1 MIKYL
6 KKEEKVL
13 TKPLYKEAFFEDS
26 DNFVEYYYNEKTK
39 ENRIL
44 ADIEGESIKSMIML
58 NPYTVSVLGKKYGLD
73 YIVAVATKKEYKR
86 QGYMRRLLDK
96 VLIDMNSEKVP
107 FTYLIPANKDYYL
120 PFDFAF
126 VARKN
131 AYDADLSSFKKSV
144 LKGIKFDGKEA
155 CEIFRFINNEA
166 SKGNDVYTYRDMHY
180 FERELKEISSEDGF
194 INIYREGDDIVAYES
209 FWGLE
214 KIELKERIVSSSIA
228 KREYGKEN
236 IMVRITDVAELLS
249 NFRSSKDIDIII
261 KINDNIV
268 ESQNVYFRVQMGKD
282 FANIGKIS
290 DAKESAFV
298 EFDIADFTAW
308 IFGYNEDVNFNIVN
322 FVDKSIAK
330 DSLDSINKISG
341 IFINELV

>member
-26 DNFVEYYYNEKTK
+26 DNFVEYYYSEKTK
-39 ENRIL
+39 DNRIL
-44 ADIEGESIKSMIML
+44 ADIEGTSIRSMIML
-58 NPYTVSVLGKKYGLD
+58 NPYTISVFGKKYSLD

-131 AYDADLSSFKKSV
+131 VYDVDLSSFKKSV
-144 LKGIKFDGKEA
+144 LKGVKSESKEA
-155 CEIFRFINNEA
+155 CEILRFINDEV

-228 KREYGKEN
+228 EREYGKEN

-249 NFRSSKDIDIII
+249 NFRSGKNIDITI

-268 ESQNVYFRVQMGKD
+268 EAQNACFRVQMGKD
-282 FANIGKIS
+282 FANVCKIS
-290 DAKESAFV
+290 DAKDSAFV

>member
-1 MIKYL
+1 MMNAIEKNE
-6 KKEEKVL
+6 EEK
-13 TKPLYKEAFFEDS
+13 P
-26 DNFVEYYYNEKTK
+26 
-39 ENRIL
+39 ENDR
-44 ADIEGESIKSMIML
+44 
-58 NPYTVSVLGKKYGLD
+58 T
-73 YIVAVATKKEYKR
+73 
-86 QGYMRRLLDK
+86 
-96 VLIDMNSEKVP
+96 
-107 FTYLIPANKDYYL
+107 
-120 PFDFAF
+120 
-126 VARKN
+126 
-131 AYDADLSSFKKSV
+131 
-144 LKGIKFDGKEA
+144 
-155 CEIFRFINNEA
+155 
-166 SKGNDVYTYRDMHY
+166 Y

-214 KIELKERIVSSSIA
+214 KIELKERIVSSSIV

-249 NFRSSKDIDIII
+249 NFRSAKDIDITI

-268 ESQNVYFRVQMGKD
+268 EAQNAYFRVQIGKD
-282 FANIGKIS
+282 FANIGKIP